1 MELLQARHNTGY
13 FKKHWKSVFRDKF
26 VFAWDFM
33 DVNAITMLNGIS
45 MLQAAVKQLLI
56 DYESSPDI
64 SQ

>member
-1 MELLQARHNTGY
+1 
-13 FKKHWKSVFRDKF
+13 
-26 VFAWDFM
+26 M
-33 DVNAITMLNGIS
+33 DVSAITMLNGIS